1 MIWRLFKRSTAVEPL
16 GSRWAVYEE
25 RNYRH
30 VARKARK
37 FGIGTALDF
46 LIFPVLLKRPSR
58 GHDWE
63 YVQGDFTA

>member
-1 MIWRLFKRSTAVEPL
+1 MIWRLFKRSHSVEPL
-16 GSRWAVYEE
+16 GSRWAVYDE

-37 FGIGTALDF
+37 FGIRTALEY

-58 GHDWE
+58 GFGLEH
-63 YVQGDFTA
+63 VK

>member
-1 MIWRLFKRSTAVEPL
+1 MIWRLFKRSHAVEPL
-16 GSRWAVYEE
+16 GDRWAVYDE

-46 LIFPVLLKRPSR
+46 LVFYVLLKRS
-58 GHDWE
+58 GHEHDLE
-63 YVQGDFTA
+63 HVK